1 MTIMQVMAT
10 VMTGNILV
18 LEIKIRNVDCLL
30 QIKIS
35 IEKSKS
41 SKNWQ
46 EK

>member
-35 IEKSKS
+35 IEKSKN

>member
-18 LEIKIRNVDCLL
+18 LEMKIRNVDCLL

-35 IEKSKS
+35 IEKSKN
-41 SKNWQ
+41 SKN
-46 EK
+46 